1 MANDFWGQMKR
12 AFVLCLTIVLASAA
26 QAEPARVR
34 ISGRVD
40 GGSGKSPVY
49 IALWQGEGFLERPVR
64 QIRVEPGAVPG
75 FSFVVPPGRWAVS
88 AFEDRNQNGVLDM
101 GLFGPKE
108 PTGFWRPFTAWRKP
122 KFEDVAVLVSR
133 DVRDANVSLK

>member
-1 MANDFWGQMKR
+1 MKR
-12 AFVLCLTIVLASAA
+12 AIVLGLAILLVSAA
-26 QAEPARVR
+26 RAEPGRVT

-40 GGSGKSPVY
+40 GTSGKSPVY
-49 IALWQGEGFLERPVR
+49 VALWQSDGFLERPLR

-75 FSFVVPPGRWAVS
+75 FSFAVAPGRWAVS

-122 KFEDVAVLVSR
+122 KFEDVVVLVSR
-133 DVRDANVSLK
+133 DVRNADISLK

>member
-1 MANDFWGQMKR
+1 MKR
-12 AFVLCLTIVLASAA
+12 ALVLYLAITLASVA
-26 QAEPARVR
+26 QGETARVT

-40 GGSGKSPVY
+40 GTSGKSPVY
-49 IALWQGEGFLERPVR
+49 IALWQSDGFLERPVR
-64 QIRVEPGAVPG
+64 QVRVEPGAVPD
-75 FSFVVPPGRWAVS
+75 FRFAVAPGRWAVS

-122 KFEDVAVLVSR
+122 KFDDVAVLVSQ
-133 DVRDANVSLK
+133 DVRGANISLK